1 MALQMRLVSSPR
13 YQVCSFC
20 VMDNSNAGVT
30 FDGSGRCI
38 CCRDALA
45 RMSHEWWPTPQGRD
59 RLAVTVARIKSE
71 MIDKPYDVMIG
82 LSGGVD
88 SAYLAHLLSRD
99 FNLRILAVHV
109 DGGWNT
115 EAAVRNIELLVRKL
129 NIDLHTHVVEWHE
142 MRDLQLAYLK
152 AAVLNQDAPQD
163 HAFFSTLYR
172 LSRKFGQRHFLSGVN
187 FSGESVHIPEGGYPA
202 MDARNLLAIH
212 RAHGSIKLRFFPVLG
227 SLEYLW
233 LARIR
238 KQIRILKPLDYLPY
252 DKEAAKRE
260 LMETYGFVDYGSKH
274 QESRFTK
281 FYQEIY
287 LPTRYGFDKRRL
299 HFSALIVSGQMTRK
313 DALRQLDLPITTK
326 EQAARDSRFVAKKLG
341 IPLDELNR
349 LVALPPVAHE
359 QYANSRW
366 LYQFNR
372 RLRNLIRT
380 RR

>member
-1 MALQMRLVSSPR
+1 MHHFASP

-20 VMDNSNAGVT
+20 VMDNSNPGVT
-30 FDGSGRCI
+30 FNDQGQCI
-38 CCRDALA
+38 CCREALA
-45 RMSHEWWPTPQGRD
+45 RMPHEWWPTPEGRS
-59 RLAVTVARIKSE
+59 RLAGMVARIRRE
-71 MIDKPYDVMIG
+71 MADKPYDVMVG

-88 SAYLAHLLSRD
+88 SAYLAHLLRRD

-129 NIDLHTHVVEWHE
+129 EIDLHTYVVEWQE

-152 AAVLNQDAPQD
+152 AAVLNQDVPQD

-172 LSRKFGQRHFLSGVN
+172 LSKRFGQRYFLSGVN
-187 FSGESVHIPEGGYPA
+187 FSGESVHIPEAGYPA

-212 RAHGSIKLRFFPVLG
+212 RAHGLSPLHSFPVLG
-227 SLEYLW
+227 SLNYLW

-238 KQIRILKPLDYLPY
+238 KQIRIMQPLDYLPY

-260 LMETYGFVDYGSKH
+260 LIETYGFVDYGSKH

-287 LPTRYGFDKRRL
+287 LPARYHFDKRRL
-299 HFSALIVSGQMTRK
+299 HYSALIVSGQMMREE
-313 DALRQLDLPITTK
+313 ALQQLNVPMTSK
-326 EQAARDSRFVAKKLG
+326 EQATRDCRFIAKKLG
-341 IPLDELNR
+341 ITVEELNR
-349 LVALPPVAHE
+349 LIALEPVPHE
-359 QYANSRW
+359 HYANNQW
-366 LYQFNR
+366 LYQLNR
-372 RLRNLIRT
+372 RLRGVAPRKAQ
-380 RR
+380 